1 MISFNP
7 SNDID
12 LKWYQ
17 YRVYTQGQIV
27 QSGLEYLPV
36 NEGSYF
42 LEGYSISNVF
52 TVDVLDNSSA
62 TPNFDG
68 STTTNNVVYYAK
80 VRSID
85 TSGNAS
91 AWTNIASSAAT
102 PLIKSAHIAN
112 LTAGKITSGTIN
124 AAEITLNG
132 ATSILKSSN
141 YAQGQL
147 GWKISGLG
155 DAEFNNLT
163 VRTAL
168 DIGGDD
174 ISSFHV
180 DIDGNMWSGASI
192 ANKATAPFRVSNTGA
207 LTASSVSIS
216 GAAITG
222 PTITGGSMTI
232 GSGENVF
239 KADSN
244 GIYLGSETFA
254 SAEFRVTP
262 AGALT
267 ATSANITGTI
277 TAISGSFTGTILS
290 GVNNTTQFGNN
301 INGSANYSG
310 IKIGNTGWENAWV
323 QRSDGSIYFN
333 VQSRPVAPDG
343 TARGVSRIYIDDNN
357 ALMSFNNGTFNVDY
371 NGALTATS
379 GRVGAFTLS
388 NTTLTASGQDPGIG
402 GGYTSSI
409 ELATSG
415 QIKTTIGAN
424 TIFGNYATSV
434 YINRADSSGGISVV
448 GNAEDGGSNST
459 TLIGAYRINTR
470 IFQHD
475 AYTDEKGTGKFTA
488 SGTHVNFG
496 DGDTAGYTM
505 RIVRDNDLYGQG
517 AANRPT
523 LDVLVNDNNTLVAPT
538 SSIRFK
544 ENVNNLDIDYKKILA
559 IQPVTFY
566 YKDTSEMGEGNERY
580 LEYGVIA
587 EQVEE
592 AGVTQLVNY
601 KDGVPFAVTYSKMS
615 VFLLE
620 VCRKQEEA
628 IEQLSIKVDE
638 LESRLV

>member
-7 SNDID
+7 SNDVD

-17 YRVYTQGQIV
+17 YRVYTQSQIV

-36 NEGSYF
+36 NEGNYF
-42 LEGYSISNVF
+42 LEGYSVSNVF

-91 AWTNIASSAAT
+91 AWTSIVSSAAT

-141 YAQGQL
+141 YSQGQL
-147 GWKISGLG
+147 GWKITGLG
-155 DAEFNNLT
+155 DAEFNNLII
-163 VRTAL
+163 RTAL
-168 DIGGDD
+168 DIGGSDT
-174 ISSFHV
+174 SSFHV
-180 DIDGNMWSGASI
+180 DVDGNMWSGAGTY
-192 ANKATAPFRVSNTGA
+192 AAAPFKVSNAGA

-267 ATSANITGTI
+267 ATSANINGVI
-277 TAISGSFTGTILS
+277 TATSGSFTGTILS

-301 INGSANYSG
+301 INGEANYSG
-310 IKIGNTGWENAWV
+310 IKIGNTGWNNAWV
-323 QRSDGSIYFN
+323 QRSDNTIYFN
-333 VQSRPVAPDG
+333 AQSNNVAPDG
-343 TARGVSRIYIDDNN
+343 TPRGVSRVYVDNNN
-357 ALMSFNNGTFNVDY
+357 ALISFNNGTFSVDY

-379 GRVGAFTLS
+379 GRVGAFYLS
-388 NTTLTASGQDPGIG
+388 NTTLTASGLDPGIG
-402 GGYTSSI
+402 GGYSSSI
-409 ELATSG
+409 ELATAG
-415 QIKTTIGAN
+415 QIKTVLAFNNIMTAFS
-424 TIFGNYATSV
+424 TTV
-434 YINRADSSGGISVV
+434 YLNRSNSSGGIEVT
-448 GNAEDGGSNST
+448 GN
-459 TLIGAYRINTR
+459 
-470 IFQHD
+470 
-475 AYTDEKGTGKFTA
+475 A
-488 SGTHVNFG
+488 SGTQSTSNIKAAYIQTREFRHDQYTAGTGYGKYTAEGSSDYVYFG
-496 DGDTAGYTM
+496 DGDTIGYTY
-505 RIVRDNDLYGQG
+505 RVVRANDLYGQTG
-517 AANRPT
+517 GSSP
-523 LDVLVNDNNTLVAPT
+523 LDVQINTNNTLIAPS

-566 YKDTSEMGEGNERY
+566 YKNTSEMKDGEERY
-580 LEYGVIA
+580 LEHGVIA

-592 AGVTQLVNY
+592 AWVTQLVNY
-601 KDGVPFAVTYSKMS
+601 KDGVPFAVSYSKMS

-628 IEQLSIKVDE
+628 IEQLSAKVDE
-638 LESRLV
+638 LESRLL

>member
-91 AWTNIASSAAT
+91 AWTGIASSAAT

-147 GWKISGLG
+147 GWKITGLG

-192 ANKATAPFRVSNTGA
+192 AGKATAPFRVSNAGA
-207 LTASSVSIS
+207 LTASSVTIS
-216 GAAITG
+216 GGAVSGATVGGVNTSSDKLFLGVGNYNNNDTPFFVGLHSAVNKFSLGTGLTWDSGTQLLTINGNGTFSGNISAATG
-222 PTITGGSMTI
+222 TFTGNLQI

-239 KADSN
+239 KVDSN
-244 GIYLGSETFA
+244 GIYLGNETFA
-254 SAEFRVTP
+254 NAEFRVTP
-262 AGALT
+262 AG
-267 ATSANITGTI
+267 S
-277 TAISGSFTGTILS
+277 
-290 GVNNTTQFGNN
+290 
-301 INGSANYSG
+301 
-310 IKIGNTGWENAWV
+310 
-323 QRSDGSIYFN
+323 
-333 VQSRPVAPDG
+333 
-343 TARGVSRIYIDDNN
+343 
-357 ALMSFNNGTFNVDY
+357 
-371 NGALTATS
+371 LTATS
-379 GRVGAFTLS
+379 GTVGGWTLGS
-388 NTTLTASGQDPGIG
+388 TSLSASYNSGGLFSTGGSMTLLNDGTLTST
-402 GGYTSSI
+402 YVN
-409 ELATSG
+409 
-415 QIKTTIGAN
+415 N
-424 TIFGNYATSV
+424 TIFGTINTTVKINDYGASGQGSV
-434 YINRADSSGGISVV
+434 TVE
-448 GNAEDGGSNST
+448 GNASGSNSKYLYSASGPFNISDSRLKNVINST
-459 TLIGAYRINTR
+459 IDGLAIVNNVNVVKFNYKNDENQKEHIGFIAQQVYEHIPESA
-470 IFQHD
+470 FPGGE
-475 AYTDEKGTGKFTA
+475 DEKIHPWMMSKESLIPYLT
-488 SGTHVNFG
+488 
-496 DGDTAGYTM
+496 
-505 RIVRDNDLYGQG
+505 R
-517 AANRPT
+517 
-523 LDVLVNDNNTLVAPT
+523 
-538 SSIRFK
+538 SI
-544 ENVNNLDIDYKKILA
+544 
-559 IQPVTFY
+559 Q
-566 YKDTSEMGEGNERY
+566 
-580 LEYGVIA
+580 
-587 EQVEE
+587 
-592 AGVTQLVNY
+592 
-601 KDGVPFAVTYSKMS
+601 
-615 VFLLE
+615 
-620 VCRKQEEA
+620 
-628 IEQLSIKVDE
+628 QLSIKVDE